1 MNQKPNRE
9 IIIAPSLLAADFMHM
24 GTQIKQI
31 QEAGAQW
38 LHFDVMDG
46 VFVPNISI
54 GIPVLAS
61 IEKACDI
68 ALDVHLMITEPI
80 RYVKEFRKAGAD
92 WITFHVE
99 ACKDAQEV
107 WDTIAAIHECGA
119 KAGISVKPNTPAE
132 EIFPYLS
139 QVELVL
145 VMTVEP
151 GFGGQK
157 FMEHMMPKVAQL
169 KAYIDENRLD
179 IELEVDGGIGTG
191 TIVKAAAA
199 GANAFV
205 AGTSVF
211 GAADIPEAVKK
222 LKELAVAEKQ

>member
-1 MNQKPNRE
+1 MEQKQNRE
-9 IIIAPSLLAADFMHM
+9 IIIAPSLLAADFMNM
-24 GTQIKQI
+24 GKQIFAI

-54 GIPVLAS
+54 GIPVLTS
-61 IEKACDI
+61 IDKACDI
-68 ALDVHLMITEPI
+68 LLDVHLMITEPI
-80 RYVKEFRKAGAD
+80 RYVKDFRKAGAD

-99 ACKDAQEV
+99 ACKDEQEV
-107 WDTIAAIHECGA
+107 WDTIAEIHACGA

-132 EIFPYLS
+132 VIYPYLS

-169 KAYIDENRLD
+169 KAYIDENQLD
-179 IELEVDGGIGTG
+179 IDLEVDGGIGAA
-191 TIVKAAAA
+191 TIEKAATA

-211 GAADIPEAVKK
+211 GAADIPGAVKV
-222 LKELAVAEKQ
+222 LKELADVHS

>member
-1 MNQKPNRE
+1 MNQKNNRE
-9 IIIAPSLLAADFMHM
+9 VIIAPSLLAADFMNM

-31 QEAGAQW
+31 QDAGAKW

-61 IEKACDI
+61 IHKASDI
-68 ALDVHLMITEPI
+68 ELDVHLMITEPI
-80 RYVKEFRKAGAD
+80 RYVKEFRNAGAD

-99 ACKDAQEV
+99 ACKDEQEV
-107 WDTIAAIHECGA
+107 WDTIAAIHESGA
-119 KAGISVKPNTPAE
+119 KAGISVKPNTSAE
-132 EIFPYLS
+132 VILPYLS

-169 KAYIDENRLD
+169 KSYIDENGLD
-179 IELEVDGGIGTG
+179 IELEVDGGIGAS
-191 TIVKAAAA
+191 TIAAAAKA

-211 GAADIPEAVKK
+211 GAADIPAAVKT
-222 LKELAVAEKQ
+222 LKELALAEMQ